1 MWPAIIVWCLVFACV
16 MLSSTI
22 VAQHMPE
29 PTEIDAQSSQS
40 SHAES
45 MTLLSLGAIMLGLGL
60 LGGLRFYRHVQ
71 FIRHP
76 EQLHKARQQ
85 LLLRIANLD
94 DRYAQGRIRHTAYQR
109 KRARLKQ
116 HAIILTLQGMT
127 END

>member
-1 MWPAIIVWCLVFACV
+1 
-16 MLSSTI
+16 MLSST
-22 VAQHMPE
+22 VLAQHMPE
-29 PTEIDAQSSQS
+29 LTEIDTQSSQS

-45 MTLLSLGAIMLGLGL
+45 TTLLSLGAIMLGLSL
-60 LGGLRFYRHVQ
+60 LMGLRFYQQAQRTRHS
-71 FIRHP
+71 

-94 DRYAQGRIRHTAYQR
+94 DRHAQGRIRHTAYQR

-116 HAIILTLQGMT
+116 HAIILTLRGMT